1 MATMHCPHC
10 HAYTS
15 ITIASTGHRYE
26 DMYYNK
32 VPILAVWQQDNRFTW
47 AIGLCNHC
55 RTPVLVQ
62 LSNAQVWE
70 VFPHPMPSP
79 TPAEIPEAIRES
91 LVEAKK
97 CASVQA
103 WNATVAM
110 CRRSIQAAAI
120 EKGAPT
126 GGSIVGQ
133 IDFLLSQGYITKGLH
148 DTATVVRWTGNHGA
162 HPDDVKLTQTDAEQ
176 TLHLTEEILRLLYE
190 VPARTTAQRTSIGK

>member
-1 MATMHCPHC
+1 MTVAGVYPAMVKTKGGNGWYIGECNNC
-10 HAYTS
+10 GNVVL
-15 ITIASTGHRYE
+15 ASESSG
-26 DMYYNK
+26 K
-32 VPILAVWQQDNRFTW
+32 VYPN
-47 AIGLCNHC
+47 
-55 RTPVLVQ
+55 
-62 LSNAQVWE
+62 
-70 VFPHPMPSP
+70 PMPSP
-79 TPAEIPEAIRES
+79 TPTAIAEDSREALI
-91 LVEAKK
+91 EAKN
-97 CASVQA
+97 CFTVQA

-110 CRRSIQAAAI
+110 CRRAIQAAAI

-190 VPARTTAQRTSIGK
+190 VPARTTAQRTNIGK